1 MNRYT
6 CHLCLNF
13 QIRAMSKDKT
23 KKLVGQPIM
32 NQILRLIPKSKIS
45 DIAKDTQ
52 CDRYYKKIPLMKH
65 LTTML
70 FGVLSRCNSIR
81 EICAGMLLCEGKLSH
96 IGLEKVIPKST
107 LADANR
113 DRDCEVFESVYYK
126 LIQLYSSV
134 LSDSRIIGL
143 SIKQLFAVDSTT
155 IKLFS
160 DILKGVGRNPKNNGK
175 KKGGVKAHMLID
187 AKEGIA
193 KFVRITAAK
202 VHDSTF
208 LKFIDLPKN
217 SFVVFDK
224 AYNKYKLF
232 AEWTV
237 RKLYFVTR
245 MKDNAVYKVI
255 KVIQEHDV
263 NTGVIKEEKIKL
275 EYKDGKQIK
284 TVTLRRVTFID
295 DDNRLFVFITN
306 NFKISAEEVALI
318 YKNRWQIELL
328 FKKLKQ
334 NFQLRY
340 FLGDSENAIK
350 IQIWVTLI
358 AHLLLSIIKKKA
370 NVRFAFSNIATIIRL
385 HLMSYVDLIEFLK
398 KPIFAWRVVEAV
410 PVYQFKL
417 F

>member
-1 MNRYT
+1 
-6 CHLCLNF
+6 
-13 QIRAMSKDKT
+13 MSKDKT

-32 NQILRLIPKSKIS
+32 NQLLRLIPKNMIRDIS
-45 DIAKDTQ
+45 KDTQ
-52 CDRYYKKIPLMKH
+52 CDRYYKKIPMLKH

-70 FGVLSRCNSIR
+70 FGVLSRCNSLR

-113 DRDCEVFESVYYK
+113 DRDSEVFERVYYK

-155 IKLFS
+155 IQLFS

-224 AYNKYKLF
+224 AYNKYKMF
-232 AEWTV
+232 AEWTL
-237 RKLYFVTR
+237 RKIYFVTR
-245 MKDNAVYKVI
+245 MKDNAVYRVI
-255 KVIQEHDV
+255 KIIQENNV

-275 EYKDGKQIK
+275 EYKDGKQTK

-328 FKKLKQ
+328 FKKLKH

-370 NVRFAFSNIATIIRL
+370 NVKFAFSNIATIIRL

-398 KPIFAWRVVEAV
+398 RPLFAWRTVEAV

>member
-1 MNRYT
+1 
-6 CHLCLNF
+6 
-13 QIRAMSKDKT
+13 MSKDKT

-32 NQILRLIPKSKIS
+32 NQILRLIPKSKIA

-81 EICAGMLLCEGKLSH
+81 EICAGMLLCEGKLNH

-107 LADANR
+107 FADANK
-113 DRDCEVFESVYYK
+113 DRSSEVFERLYYS
-126 LIQLYSSV
+126 LVETYSSV

-155 IKLFS
+155 IRLFS
-160 DILKGVGRNPKNNGK
+160 DILKGVGRNPKGDGK

-217 SFVVFDK
+217 SFIVFDK
-224 AYNKYKLF
+224 AYNKYKVF
-232 AEWTV
+232 AEWTS

-245 MKDNAVYKVI
+245 MKDNAVYKVV
-255 KVIQEHDV
+255 KVIQENDV
-263 NTGVIKEEKIKL
+263 QTGVIREEKIKL
-275 EYKDGKQIK
+275 EYKDGKYVK
-284 TVTLRRVTFID
+284 TVTLRRITFVD
-295 DDNRLFVFITN
+295 DENRLFVFITN
-306 NFKISAEEVALI
+306 NLKISAEEVALI

-328 FKKLKQ
+328 FKKLKH

-340 FLGDSENAIK
+340 FIGDSENAIK

-370 NVRFAFSNIATIIRL
+370 NIRFAFSNIATIIRL

-398 KPIFAWRVVEAV
+398 KPMFAWRVSNPV
-410 PVYQFKL
+410 PIYQFKL

>member
-6 CHLCLNF
+6 CHLCLSF
-13 QIRAMSKDKT
+13 KFRAMSKDKT

-32 NQILRLIPKSKIS
+32 NQILRLIPKNKIS
-45 DIAKDTQ
+45 EVANTTQ

-113 DRDCEVFESVYYK
+113 DRNSEVFENVYYN

-143 SIKQLFAVDSTT
+143 SIKRLFAVDSTT

-224 AYNKYKLF
+224 AYNKYKMF

-245 MKDNAVYKVI
+245 MKDNAVYEVI
-255 KVIQEHDV
+255 RIIQDNNV

-295 DDNRLFVFITN
+295 NDNRLFVFITN

-328 FKKLKQ
+328 FKKLKH

-398 KPIFAWRVVEAV
+398 KPIFAWRAVEVV